1 MKLELAALRLRS
13 KRVATKAETPSAHN
27 AANLSPLNSLLRQ
40 TKSPEQRYL
49 CSIPTYIGV
58 HVYLVLPAPPGSRWR
73 FSFGAGRPIIRKKRG
88 EKRREKREEK
98 KGKRKKEE
106 EKERK
111 KYNGHV
117 NPTPSQR
124 EGQ

>member
-1 MKLELAALRLRS
+1 MYLCVRQGARGSAAAL
-13 KRVATKAETPSAHN
+13 
-27 AANLSPLNSLLRQ
+27 
-40 TKSPEQRYL
+40 
-49 CSIPTYIGV
+49 
-58 HVYLVLPAPPGSRWR
+58 HVFMR
-73 FSFGAGRPIIRKKRG
+73 FSFGAGRPIIRKKEGREKKRKERG
-88 EKRREKREEK
+88 EEGEE
-98 KGKRKKEE
+98 KKEE